1 VKRLLAWIFLA
12 LCALG
17 ACVLLEQGDG
27 ELDHYHYEEVR

>member
-1 VKRLLAWIFLA
+1 VRRILAWAFLA

-27 ELDHYHYEEVR
+27 ELERYKYEEMR